1 MMSERM
7 NKRPLLQ
14 RDPVELANQ
23 VKAIDRNL
31 FRYGHFYSRNSERRA
46 HRTMIFKHSLVAYP
60 HSLKVQYPILL
71 QDWNFIPSDE

>member
-31 FRYGHFYSRNSERRA
+31 FRYGQALFSTLVIPVIRNVEL
-46 HRTMIFKHSLVAYP
+46 T
-60 HSLKVQYPILL
+60 
-71 QDWNFIPSDE
+71 